1 MRFSSMR
8 YLIKQGWKNM
18 GANRLMTFASIG
30 VLTACF
36 IITGFA
42 TLLLLDVNRVV
53 QYMAGQHEIMV
64 NLYTDTDEER
74 ALAIGDE
81 IRAIPNVATVEYVSK
96 DDAFKSVQQ
105 MLDTYGNLLEG
116 YDNIFPARYY
126 VTVED
131 LGFIEQTNTRITAI
145 SGVEMT
151 YVSGDLADVMVTIQR
166 GVTYG
171 GYGIVAL
178 LGVVSVINIL
188 NTIRLTVF
196 ARRREISI
204 MKYVGATNFFIRMPF
219 FVEGMTVGIIAG
231 LIATGVIVGGYYL
244 IYDFLHSMHNVW
256 VLGIMSS
263 LYTVQEIWPYVLGA
277 AVALGV
283 FLGGLGTAFSVRKHL
298 KV

>member
-1 MRFSSMR
+1 MR

-42 TLLLLDVNRVV
+42 TLLLLDVNRIVG
-53 QYMAGQHEIMV
+53 YMAGQHEIMV

-81 IRAIPNVATVEYVSK
+81 IRAIPNVATVDYVSK

-231 LIATGVIVGGYYL
+231 LLATGIICGGYYL

-263 LYTVQEIWPYVLGA
+263 LYTVQEVWPFVLAA
-277 AVALGV
+277 AVALGA

>member
-42 TLLLLDVNRVV
+42 TLLLLDVNRIVG
-53 QYMAGQHEIMV
+53 YMAGQHEIMV

-231 LIATGVIVGGYYL
+231 LLATGVICGGYYL

-263 LYTVQEIWPYVLGA
+263 LYTVHEVWPFVLAA
-277 AVALGV
+277 AVAMGA

>member
-1 MRFSSMR
+1 MR

-42 TLLLLDVNRVV
+42 TLLLLDVNRIVG
-53 QYMAGQHEIMV
+53 YMAGQHEIMV

-231 LIATGVIVGGYYL
+231 LLATGVICGGYYL

-263 LYTVQEIWPYVLGA
+263 LYTVHEVWPFVLAA
-277 AVALGV
+277 AVALGA

>member
-42 TLLLLDVNRVV
+42 TLLLLDVNRIVG
-53 QYMAGQHEIMV
+53 YMAGQHEIMV

-231 LIATGVIVGGYYL
+231 LLATGVICGGYYL

-263 LYTVQEIWPYVLGA
+263 LYTVHEVWPFVLAA
-277 AVALGV
+277 AVALGA

>member
-1 MRFSSMR
+1 MR

-42 TLLLLDVNRVV
+42 TLLLLDVNRIVG
-53 QYMAGQHEIMV
+53 YMAGQHEIMV

-231 LIATGVIVGGYYL
+231 LLATGVICGGYYL

-263 LYTVQEIWPYVLGA
+263 LYTVHEVWPFVLAA
-277 AVALGV
+277 AVAMGA